1 MTKDN
6 DDALTQLYHKIELSE
21 HACQILKKSPIRY
34 VIKYV
39 LYLMAG
45 DEKKSISFID
55 MKGNQF
61 TFAGNVSFSTSDK
74 PVTYKDI
81 VKDKTV
87 LLRYSEQKEKLDIN
101 NVDIVFKPLDDVMV
115 PKKSIAELIDNE
127 NFLIDDDPESKNEQF
142 NIGSDK
148 SFQYLINDSISIHNY
163 MLSSRLDQIPEH
175 VYKDLAFKLYM
186 ILSHYQMIVST
197 KKNEQETTY
206 FITTMNSEWYDLV
219 LSTSYKE
226 TISALLALESD
237 IEKGYALWEN
247 TKTTIAQKQSVDS
260 IVSYILHNYWD
271 DLFADTSFLSTNN
284 ELVQLPNEKHIKS
297 IKIKSSIGASDI
309 AKQHATNT
317 FVLY

>member
-61 TFAGNVSFSTSDK
+61 TFAGNVCFSTSDK

-127 NFLIDDDPESKNEQF
+127 NFLIDDDP
-142 NIGSDK
+142 K
-148 SFQYLINDSISIHNY
+148 S
-163 MLSSRLDQIPEH
+163 
-175 VYKDLAFKLYM
+175 
-186 ILSHYQMIVST
+186 
-197 KKNEQETTY
+197 
-206 FITTMNSEWYDLV
+206 
-219 LSTSYKE
+219 
-226 TISALLALESD
+226 
-237 IEKGYALWEN
+237 
-247 TKTTIAQKQSVDS
+247 
-260 IVSYILHNYWD
+260 
-271 DLFADTSFLSTNN
+271 
-284 ELVQLPNEKHIKS
+284 
-297 IKIKSSIGASDI
+297 
-309 AKQHATNT
+309 
-317 FVLY
+317 